1 MKNMD
6 YATACDQASK
16 EQGISAIVDALGAL
30 GIKASSAQTGGF
42 TMCAY
47 VELTAHRFIYA
58 NPFGVSIYSDEDYLS
73 DISQHNERQDPA
85 LIAQEINNYINA

>member
-1 MKNMD
+1 
-6 YATACDQASK
+6 
-16 EQGISAIVDALGAL
+16 
-30 GIKASSAQTGGF
+30 
-42 TMCAY
+42 MCAY

-58 NPFGVSIYSDEDYLS
+58 NPYGVSIYSDEDYLS